1 MIIKLE
7 GNSFHYE
14 MEKLSMS
21 FFPDRKF
28 HIFEEGKEP
37 PKYKKSGYEP
47 VITVKLTAD
56 SVTAEYDDEE
66 ENIHESSAQN
76 VGPGTDPELAA
87 GRALY
92 QTLSKVTGIYPKW
105 GILTGVRPSKVM
117 RKHLAS
123 DGKDEAMRF
132 FQNELFVEPDKAELA
147 YQVSLAEED
156 IIASSTPD
164 SYSLYIAI
172 PFCPNRCSYCSFV
185 SHSIAAPSAKKLF
198 PMYYEKLLEEVE
210 TTGKIAEQCGLKLRS
225 VYIGGGTPSTLS
237 AEQISGL
244 LSCIQ
249 DNYDFSSCGEFTFE
263 AGRPDTTTKE
273 KLQAI
278 WNGGADRISINPQTM
293 TDDILRAIGR
303 NHSVEQIRKTFRDA
317 REVGFENI
325 NMDLIA
331 GLPGDNPENFERSL
345 QEVLSLDP
353 ESVTV
358 HTLAYKRS
366 SSLIP
371 TKELFSRGQD
381 TTKMVDT
388 SVKLLYNNG
397 YAPYYM
403 YRQARSVGNLENVG
417 WAKPGMESRYNVFMM
432 EECHSILACG
442 AGAVTKL
449 KKPDSEDI
457 HRLFNYK
464 YPYEYVNRFP
474 ALMEQKKKIIDFCLG

>member
-1 MIIKLE
+1 MIIKLK
-7 GNSFHYE
+7 GNTFRYE
-14 MEKLSMS
+14 MEKLSMA
-21 FFPDRKF
+21 FFPDQKF

-37 PKYKKSGYEP
+37 PKDPGSDEEP
-47 VITVKLTAD
+47 VITVTLTSD
-56 SVTAEYDDEE
+56 SVEVSYDDHQGTSEKS
-66 ENIHESSAQN
+66 IQPIS
-76 VGPGTDPELAA
+76 VGVDPELAA

-92 QTLSKVTGIYPKW
+92 NTLSKVTGIHPKW

-117 RKHLAS
+117 RKHLER

-132 FQNELFVEPDKAELA
+132 FADELYVDPAKAELA
-147 YQVSLAEED
+147 YQVSEAEEE
-156 IIASSTPD
+156 IIQSSTPE
-164 SYSLYIAI
+164 SYSLYISI

-198 PMYYEKLLEEVE
+198 PQYYEKLLEEVAA
-210 TTGKIAEQCGLKLRS
+210 TGQIAEQCGLKLRS

-237 AEQISGL
+237 VQQISGL
-244 LSCIQ
+244 LQCIQ
-249 DNYDFSSCGEFTFE
+249 DNYDFSQCGEFTFE
-263 AGRPDTTTKE
+263 AGRPDTTTRE
-273 KLQAI
+273 KLQAVKD
-278 WNGGADRISINPQTM
+278 GGADRISINPQTM
-293 TDDILRAIGR
+293 TDEILKAVGR
-303 NHSVEQIRKTFRDA
+303 NHTVEQICQTFRDA
-317 REVGFENI
+317 REAGFQNI

-331 GLPGDNPENFERSL
+331 GLPGDTPENFERSL
-345 QEVLSLDP
+345 QEVLNLDP

-371 TKELFSRGQD
+371 TKELFSHGRD

-388 SVKLLYNNG
+388 SADLLYNNG

-432 EECHSILACG
+432 EECHTILACG

>member
-1 MIIKLE
+1 MIIKLK
-7 GNSFHYE
+7 GNTFRYE
-14 MEKLSMS
+14 MEKLSMA
-21 FFPDRKF
+21 FFPDQKF

-37 PKYKKSGYEP
+37 PKDPGSGEEP
-47 VITVKLTAD
+47 VITVTLTPD
-56 SVTAEYDDEE
+56 SVEVSYDDHQGTRV
-66 ENIHESSAQN
+66 NSVQPVSAG
-76 VGPGTDPELAA
+76 VDPELAA

-92 QTLSKVTGIYPKW
+92 NTLSKVTGVRPKW

-117 RKHLAS
+117 RKHLER

-132 FQNELFVEPDKAELA
+132 FADELYVDPAKAELA
-147 YQVSLAEED
+147 YQVSEAEEE
-156 IIASSTPD
+156 IIQSSTPE
-164 SYSLYIAI
+164 SYSLYISI

-198 PMYYEKLLEEVE
+198 PQYYEKLLEEVAA
-210 TTGKIAEQCGLKLRS
+210 TGQIAEQCGLKLRS

-237 AEQISGL
+237 APQISGL
-244 LSCIQ
+244 LQCIQ
-249 DNYDFSSCGEFTFE
+249 DNYDFSQCGEFTFE
-263 AGRPDTTTKE
+263 AGRPDTTTGE
-273 KLQAI
+273 KLQAVKD
-278 WNGGADRISINPQTM
+278 GGADRISINPQTM
-293 TDDILRAIGR
+293 TDEILKAVGR
-303 NHSVEQIRKTFRDA
+303 NHTVEQIRQTFRDA
-317 REVGFENI
+317 REVGFQNI

-331 GLPGDNPENFERSL
+331 GLPGDTPENFERSL
-345 QEVLSLDP
+345 QEVLNLDP

-371 TKELFSRGQD
+371 TKELFSHGRD

-388 SVKLLYNNG
+388 SVDLLYNNG

-432 EECHSILACG
+432 EECHTILACG

>member
-7 GNSFHYE
+7 GNSFRYE
-14 MEKLSMS
+14 MEKLSMA

-28 HIFEEGKEP
+28 HVFEEGKEP
-37 PKYKKSGYEP
+37 PKDPGNADEP
-47 VITVKLTAD
+47 VITVTLE
-56 SVTAEYDDEE
+56 SNQVRVSYDDEVQTVHVSSIQTFTE
-66 ENIHESSAQN
+66 ED
-76 VGPGTDPELAA
+76 DPELAA

-92 QTLSKVTGIYPKW
+92 LTLSKVTGIEPKW

-117 RKHLAS
+117 RKHLES

-132 FQNELFVEPDKAELA
+132 FSEELYVDPAKARLA
-147 YQVSLAEED
+147 YEVSEAEED
-156 IIASSTPD
+156 IIRSSTPE

-185 SHSIAAPSAKKLF
+185 SHSIAAPSARKLF
-198 PMYYEKLLEEVE
+198 PQYYEKLLQEVAE
-210 TTGKIAEQCGLKLRS
+210 TGKIAEQCGLKLRS
-225 VYIGGGTPSTLS
+225 AYIGGGTPSTLS

-244 LSCIQ
+244 LQCIRE
-249 DNYDFSSCGEFTFE
+249 NYDFSQCGEFTFE
-263 AGRPDTTTKE
+263 AGRPDTTTRE

-278 WNGGADRISINPQTM
+278 LDGGADRISINPQTM
-293 TDDILRAIGR
+293 TDEILQSIGR
-303 NHSVEQIRKTFRDA
+303 NHSVEQIRQTFRDA
-317 REVGFENI
+317 RDVGFSNI

-331 GLPGDNPENFERSL
+331 GLPGDTPDNFTRSL
-345 QEVLSLDP
+345 EEVLQLDP

-371 TKELFSRGQD
+371 TKELFSRGRD

-388 SVKLLYNNG
+388 SVDLLYNNG

-417 WAKPGMESRYNVFMM
+417 WTKPGRESRYNVFMM
-432 EECHSILACG
+432 EECHTILACG

-474 ALMEQKKKIIDFCLG
+474 ALMEQKKKILDFCLG

>member
-1 MIIKLE
+1 MIIKLK
-7 GNSFHYE
+7 GNTFRYE
-14 MEKLSMS
+14 MEKLSMA
-21 FFPDRKF
+21 FFPDQKF

-37 PKYKKSGYEP
+37 PKNPGSEKEP
-47 VITVKLTAD
+47 VIMVTRTSD
-56 SVTAEYDDEE
+56 SVEVNYDD
-66 ENIHESSAQN
+66 HRGTRESSVQLVSA
-76 VGPGTDPELAA
+76 GIDPELAA

-92 QTLSKVTGIYPKW
+92 NTLSSVTGIHPKW

-117 RKHLAS
+117 RKHLEQ

-132 FQNELFVEPDKAELA
+132 FADELYVDPAKAQLA
-147 YQVSLAEED
+147 YHVSEAEEE
-156 IIASSTPD
+156 IIRSSTPE
-164 SYSLYIAI
+164 SYSLYISI

-198 PMYYEKLLEEVE
+198 PQYYEKLLEEVAL
-210 TTGKIAEQCGLKLRS
+210 TGKIAEQCGLKLRS

-237 AEQISGL
+237 AKQISGL
-244 LSCIQ
+244 LQCIQ
-249 DNYDFSSCGEFTFE
+249 DNYDFSQCGEFTFE

-273 KLQAI
+273 KLQAVMD
-278 WNGGADRISINPQTM
+278 GGADRISINPQTM
-293 TDDILRAIGR
+293 TDEILKAVGR
-303 NHSVEQIRKTFRDA
+303 NHSVEQIRQTFRDA
-317 REVGFENI
+317 RDVGFRNI

-331 GLPGDNPENFERSL
+331 GLPGDTPENFERSL
-345 QEVLSLDP
+345 KEVLKLDP

-371 TKELFSRGQD
+371 TKELFSHGRD

-388 SVKLLYNNG
+388 SVDLLYNNG

-417 WAKPGMESRYNVFMM
+417 WAKPGRESRYNVFMM
-432 EECHSILACG
+432 EECHTILACG